1 MLAFVSATA
10 FAVVLNGTMLPV
22 ALPELGEGLSLGQ
35 VALGWVITG
44 YFLVNGVA
52 IPFFGRLA
60 DLYGV
65 DRLFGVGLATFF
77 LGSLLCVLAPSFV
90 LLMAG
95 RLVQG
100 VGGAAAVGLGVTALS
115 LVYGP
120 EIRGRA
126 IGFVVAAVGVG
137 AAAGPPLGGL
147 VTDLLGWR
155 ALFAAGVLFGALAPL
170 APKVL
175 PRGATSSERRLD
187 LPGGLFFAL
196 ALGGALLALT
206 EGASGGGGGALF
218 LASAGVA
225 VAAIAGFVYR
235 QATAPVPFVP
245 RALLDNGPYVWLC
258 AATLLL
264 VGAMPTVEVGVP
276 LPLAQLEGLGAT
288 RIGLVLLPAAVL
300 TIFWGPASGGIV
312 DRFGVAGPVAL
323 GAAVSAAAVA
333 LLSGVGVG
341 GPPWVVGALVVVVG
355 AGVTLAKISLL
366 TGVSL
371 TVPEENLPSGIAVN
385 EMVWVSGISIGTAL
399 FSAVAAARAD
409 APESLNPLHTG
420 PGAGYSDAFLA
431 LAFPLLL
438 VILVSFKLGR
448 KARERGG

>member
-1 MLAFVSATA
+1 
-10 FAVVLNGTMLPV
+10 
-22 ALPELGEGLSLGQ
+22 
-35 VALGWVITG
+35 
-44 YFLVNGVA
+44 VNGVA

-115 LVYGP
+115 LAYGP

-137 AAAGPPLGGL
+137 AAAGPPL
-147 VTDLLGWR
+147 
-155 ALFAAGVLFGALAPL
+155 GALAPL

-206 EGASGGGGGALF
+206 EGASGGALF

-245 RALLDNGPYVWLC
+245 RALLDNGSYVWLC

-371 TVPEENLPSGIAVN
+371 TVPEANLPSGIAVN
-385 EMVWVSGISIGTAL
+385 EMVWVSGISIGTAF

-409 APESLNPLHTG
+409 ATESLNPLHTG

-438 VILVSFKLGR
+438 VILVSLKLGR